1 MKTQTA
7 DFILKTLFDGKIMYR
22 DNPSCGFSET
32 VSIIFDQKQ
41 TFCIAQDNCPIVY
54 WKEKNR
60 YITLSED
67 EKNQLRDLLEPYGFC
82 FPCL

>member
-67 EKNQLRDLLEPYGFC
+67 EKNQLRDPLEPYGFC